1 METNKK
7 SSPKDVFLHLLAIIA
22 LYISVVGFIS
32 LLFEYVNIFFP
43 DPLSVFHYP
52 GVAGSIRWS
61 MALLIIIFPVYL
73 FISSLLYKDYKNFP
87 EKRELKI
94 RKWLAHFTLFLAAI
108 IIVGDLVTLVY
119 NFLGGEL
126 TSRFVLKVLIVLLV
140 AGAVFFYYL
149 RDLRRPLA
157 SLELK
162 ILVWAV
168 TAAVL
173 GSIAGGF
180 FTAGSPLKA
189 RLYRF
194 DERRINDLQ
203 ILQNGIINYWLQK
216 EKLPPALA
224 DLKNDITGFLPPI
237 DPESGAPYEYEIKS
251 RLVFEFCANFNL
263 ESGTG
268 LASARI
274 PEPAGYYG
282 KPYQQNWDHGKGRI
296 CFERTIDPEIYQKR
310 KNF

>member
-1 METNKK
+1 MLIK

-22 LYISVVGFIS
+22 LYISGGGFIN

-43 DPLSVFHYP
+43 DPLSSFYYP
-52 GVAGSIRWS
+52 GAASSIRWS
-61 MALLIIIFPVYL
+61 MASLIIIFPVYL
-73 FISSLLYKDYKNFP
+73 FVSSLLYKDYKSFP

-94 RKWLAHFTLFLAAI
+94 RKWLVNLTLFLAAI
-108 IIVGDLVTLVY
+108 IIISDLVTLVY

-126 TSRFVLKVLIVLLV
+126 TVRFILKVLIILLV
-140 AGAVFFYYL
+140 AITVFLYYL

-157 SLELK
+157 FLELK

-168 TAAVL
+168 TAAIL
-173 GSIAGGF
+173 ASIVGGF
-180 FTAGSPLKA
+180 FTAGSPFKA

-203 ILQNGIINYWLQK
+203 ILQNEIINYWLQK

-224 DLKNDITGFLPPI
+224 DLKNNITGFLPPV
-237 DPESGAPYEYEIKS
+237 DPESGVPYEYKIKS
-251 RLVFEFCANFNL
+251 PLIFEFCANFNL
-263 ESGTG
+263 GFGTG
-268 LASARI
+268 LSLARI

-282 KPYQQNWDHGKGRI
+282 KPYQQNWDHGKGRV
-296 CFERTIDPEIYQKR
+296 CFERTIDPELYR
-310 KNF
+310 KFNS